1 MIAPQQNQNQALPA
15 LEVLDVANNKLTAL
29 PASIGQLT
37 RLHSLMANTNAL
49 QALPPA
55 LLALPALRLLDVRK
69 NRIAESDGRPLHLA
83 LRSLTHLDLREN
95 ALAFAPTLLPPH
107 AISQLYL
114 GNNRIRRLPPRP
126 ATWFASLAKS
136 LAELDLQGNGLEELP
151 LEVAFCQN
159 LKLLDLTNNDLRDV
173 PFTLGTCPTGGPLVC
188 SSCCLSF
195 PSLLNVV

>member
-1 MIAPQQNQNQALPA
+1 MIAPQQNQTQALSA

-37 RLHSLMANTNAL
+37 RLHSLVANTNAL

-69 NRIAESDGRPLHLA
+69 NRIAESDGRPLHLGA

-95 ALAFAPTLLPPH
+95 ALAFAPTPLPPH
-107 AISQLYL
+107 VISQLYL

-126 ATWFASLAKS
+126 ATWFAPLAKS

-173 PFTLGTCPTGGPLVC
+173 PFTLGTRPTGGPLVC
-188 SSCCLSF
+188 SCCSSF
-195 PSLLNVV
+195 P